1 MDTKTLTRFREFI
14 FKMRGGIWTLLFLII
29 LLLTNHK
36 PELITII
43 FALIIIFAG
52 QLIRFWA
59 AGTIGLYRGEK
70 VKAQRLATTG
80 AYSLIRNPLFFGN
93 ALIGLG
99 WSLIA
104 GYSAIIIFVISFW
117 IIYAKIIIPFEEK
130 FLTEK
135 FGLEYLHWKN
145 KTGMFF
151 PKSLKNF
158 RKGVF
163 DRKILIRSEIHSLI
177 TTIIG
182 TVIILVKALCYT

>member
-1 MDTKTLTRFREFI
+1 MDTKTLTKFREFI
-14 FKMRGGIWTLLFLII
+14 FKMRGGIWTLLFLMIM
-29 LLLTNHK
+29 LLTNHK

-43 FALIIIFAG
+43 FALILIFAG

-80 AYSLIRNPLFFGN
+80 AYSLIRNPLYFGN
-93 ALIGLG
+93 GLIGLG

-104 GYSAIIIFVISFW
+104 GYLAVIIFVISFW

-130 FLTEK
+130 FLTNK
-135 FGLEYLHWKN
+135 FGAEYLHWKN
-145 KTGMFF
+145 QTGMFL

-158 RKGVF
+158 RRGNF
-163 DRKILIRSEIHSLI
+163 DSKILIRSEVHSLV